1 MWKSKLLHLLFPL
14 NGNCNNKSNP
24 KIPTGTRVFQKSIK
38 FTFFHVFS
46 PWFILSHHSTFT
58 PVRQPRVIYHPK
70 QPFHLKTLLDHL
82 PVSKQE
88 ELISIKDM
96 VIKLVNPEMI
106 ILFGS
111 YSRGDWVEDRYRVN
125 GTLYEYKS
133 DFDILVVTEHHQDM
147 PFGFAKQVR
156 KKIRKAEN
164 FQTEPH
170 IIFHDINFLNK
181 ELEEGHYFFKD
192 ILEEGTMLYTSGK
205 HELATPKV
213 LSPKERA
220 NKARLYFDN
229 WNIEALDFYDMAIS
243 AKDKGKLK
251 ISIFILDQSAE
262 RFFMT
267 ILLVFTD
274 YKPQTHDLNIL
285 YKQACLHDPRFKIT
299 FPQQTEEEKRLFI
312 ILVKS
317 YIDSRYKMGYTIA
330 AEDLQYLID
339 RVFLLKTL
347 TETICQERIDK
358 FIYK

>member
-1 MWKSKLLHLLFPL
+1 
-14 NGNCNNKSNP
+14 
-24 KIPTGTRVFQKSIK
+24 
-38 FTFFHVFS
+38 
-46 PWFILSHHSTFT
+46 
-58 PVRQPRVIYHPK
+58 
-70 QPFHLKTLLDHL
+70 LKTSLEHL
-82 PVSKQE
+82 SASKQE
-88 ELISIKDM
+88 ELTSIKEM
-96 VIKLVNPEMI
+96 IIKLIYPEMI

-164 FQTEPH
+164 LQTEPH

-229 WNIEALDFYDMAIS
+229 WYNESSEFFDAAIS
-243 AKDKGKLK
+243 IQQKGSLK
-251 ISIFILDQSAE
+251 ICIFILHQSAE

-285 YKQACLHDPRFKIT
+285 YKHACQHDPRFKIA
-299 FPQQTEEEKRLFI
+299 FPQETEQEKRLFI
-312 ILVKS
+312 LLVKS

-347 TETICQERIDK
+347 TETICQERIDR
-358 FIYK
+358 ILL